1 MKAQYLNQ
9 RDEKNLYD
17 LFVWTTD
24 YRNSDKQD
32 IKQVFDILFVITT
45 LKNKIQWHKMIE
57 KILRMKYFVSTIIL
71 NESGQESLKR

>member
-9 RDEKNLYD
+9 RHKKNSYD

-32 IKQVFDILFVITT
+32 IKQVFDILFVNV
-45 LKNKIQWHKMIE
+45 KK
-57 KILRMKYFVSTIIL
+57 
-71 NESGQESLKR
+71 